1 MNIRMNFDTSKARD
15 HLVKLLEDW
24 YWTNNTLTTIDL
36 IAPNKIKVGDIIIQ
50 IVCPNYPNQELWTN
64 ADKTDKNRS
73 DIYIQCIDIE
83 LTGFT
88 THERLMENGRY
99 ERFFSPKSGKDVDET
114 YRVPRDELIP
124 ISGLPKAIE
133 YIQKHKIA
141 TAPKT
146 IAEVQQKHERTR
158 LISEIQKHFSVKKI

>member
-24 YWTNNTLTTIDL
+24 YRTNNTLTTIDFL

-73 DIYIQCIDIE
+73 DIYIQCIGIE
-83 LTGFT
+83 PAGFA
-88 THERLMENGRY
+88 THEGLMKNGRY
-99 ERFFSPKSGKDVDET
+99 ERFFSPQSGKEVDET

-124 ISGLPKAIE
+124 ISRLPKEIE

-141 TAPKT
+141 IAPKI

-158 LISEIQKHFSVKKI
+158 LIAEVRKHFSV